1 LDEIFSVYSQRDFVF
16 LDGLDKFGRR
26 NSSKVV
32 PFKARRI
39 FIRLA
44 YRELQLYKHG
54 GEIFGPFPAM
64 AGAYASPSTGQT
76 NY

>member
-1 LDEIFSVYSQRDFVF
+1 MDLI
-16 LDGLDKFGRR
+16 
-26 NSSKVV
+26 
-32 PFKARRI
+32 ARRI